1 MARVLGNAG
10 GLAVSALRPDG
21 IDVALVIRLSPNHPR
36 YGEIQSR
43 HRAAIAQGNPSYR
56 DPASG
61 LTVMT
66 SKFLAD
72 RGYCCLSGCRHC
84 PFEQAQ

>member
-1 MARVLGNAG
+1 MADVGYVAMT
-10 GLAVSALRPDG
+10 SLRDDG
-21 IDVALVIRLSPNHPR
+21 IDVALDTRLSNKHPR
-36 YGEIQSR
+36 FEEIMLR
-43 HRAAIAQGNPSYR
+43 HRGAIDRGEPSYK

-66 SKFLAD
+66 ARFLAD

-84 PFEQAQ
+84 PFVQER

>member
-1 MARVLGNAG
+1 MSV
-10 GLAVSALRPDG
+10 LRPDG
-21 IDVALVIRLSPNHPR
+21 IDVALVIRLSPKHPR
-36 YGEIQSR
+36 FNEICTR
-43 HRAAIAQGNPSYR
+43 HHSAIAEGNPSYK

-66 SKFLAD
+66 AKFLAD

>member
-1 MARVLGNAG
+1 MSV
-10 GLAVSALRPDG
+10 LRPDG
-21 IDVALVIRLSPNHPR
+21 IDVALVIRLSPKHPR
-36 YGEIQSR
+36 FGEIQQR
-43 HRAAIAQGNPSYR
+43 HQSAITEGNPSYK

-66 SKFLAD
+66 AKFLAD

>member
-1 MARVLGNAG
+1 MSV
-10 GLAVSALRPDG
+10 LRPDG
-21 IDVALVIRLSPNHPR
+21 IDVALVIRLNPKNPR
-36 YGEIQSR
+36 FDEIQSR
-43 HRAAIAQGNPSYR
+43 HSSAIEAGNPSYR

-66 SKFLAD
+66 SKFLAS

>member
-1 MARVLGNAG
+1 MSV
-10 GLAVSALRPDG
+10 LRPDG
-21 IDVALVIRLSPNHPR
+21 IDVALVIRLSSKHPR
-36 YGEIQSR
+36 FGEIQQR
-43 HRAAIAQGNPSYR
+43 HQSAIAEGNPNYK

-66 SKFLAD
+66 AKFLAD

-84 PFEQAQ
+84 PFEQA

>member
-1 MARVLGNAG
+1 MSV
-10 GLAVSALRPDG
+10 LRPDG
-21 IDVALVIRLSPNHPR
+21 IDVALVIRLSPKHPR
-36 YGEIQSR
+36 FNEIQNR
-43 HRAAIAQGNPSYR
+43 HRSAIAEGNPSYK

-66 SKFLAD
+66 AKFLAD

>member
-1 MARVLGNAG
+1 
-10 GLAVSALRPDG
+10 VSTLRPDG
-21 IDVALVIRLSPNHPR
+21 VKVAMPSRLSSKNPR
-36 YGEIQSR
+36 FVEIMNL
-43 HRAAIAQGNPSYR
+43 HERAIEQGNPSYR
-56 DPASG
+56 DPATG

-66 SKFLAD
+66 AQFLAD